1 MSVTVYSE
9 HNIANGLVRRRYEVV
24 LTDNLGVDHTYVL
37 GMYNH
42 DPLNDGSSVEAQQL
56 ESVKSQEIQQWIQEM
71 EAGNDPW
78 HTDPFINSVPLWNTW
93 DVAASE
99 SLKHWL
105 LMEYRQELLNCD
117 FSVSGTS
124 NNDLTD
130 LLTLCGSTFT
140 QTELRSEIQQA
151 VDTQVA
157 LDTYVPSVVET
168 E

>member
-42 DPLNDGSSVEAQQL
+42 DPSNDGSSVEAQQL
-56 ESVKSQEIQQWIQEM
+56 VSVANQEIQQWISKM
-71 EAGNDPW
+71 EAGEDPW
-78 HTDPFINSVPLWNTW
+78 HSAPFVNVVPQWNTW
-93 DVAASE
+93 SDAASE
-99 SLKHWL
+99 SLKHFL
-105 LMEYRQELLNCD
+105 LSDDRQELLNCNL
-117 FSVSGTS
+117 SSTNTS

-130 LLTLCGSTFT
+130 LLILCGSTFS
-140 QTELRSEIQQA
+140 QTDLRSEIQQA

-157 LDTYVPSVVET
+157 LDTYTPSVVE